1 MYSAEQRKKAIETFA
16 RFGRSAADTIAEL
29 GHPSRVTL
37 RSWWKEYQI
46 SGDRLL
52 ERRRRR
58 PKYSDEEKRGAA
70 DHYLEHGKSLA
81 RTIRAMGYPSREM
94 LGSWADELAPG
105 RRKCR
110 GPDPKKGVPPIETK
124 ARAATEL
131 EARSG
136 SAAGVAG
143 RHGASRAA
151 PYVWRRG
158 ISGHDGGAPEE
169 KGAPVGRRHD
179 GLPDDVEELEKMRS
193 DLKARVRKLQL
204 EIDARQA
211 TPEILKKTRAP
222 TRNGR
227 RTRRRRR

>member
-1 MYSAEQRKKAIETFA
+1 MYSAEQGKKAIETFA
-16 RFGRSAADTIAEL
+16 RFGRSAADTMAEL

-46 SGDRLL
+46 GGDEFL

-58 PKYSDEEKRGAA
+58 PRCSDEERRGAV
-70 DHYLEHGKSLA
+70 DYCPEHGKGLA

-94 LGSWADELAPG
+94 LGSWVDELAPG

-110 GPDPKKGVPPIETK
+110 GHDPKKGAPPIETK
-124 ARAATEL
+124 ARAVAEL
-131 EARSG
+131 EAGSG
-136 SAAGVAG
+136 GAAGVAG
-143 RHGASRAA
+143 RCGVSRAA

-179 GLPDDVEELEKMRS
+179 ELPNDVEELEKMRS
-193 DLKARVRKLQL
+193 DLKAQARKLQL
-204 EIDARQA
+204 EMDARQA
-211 TPEILKKTRAP
+211 TLDILNKTRAP
-222 TRNGR
+222 TRNG
-227 RTRRRRR
+227 